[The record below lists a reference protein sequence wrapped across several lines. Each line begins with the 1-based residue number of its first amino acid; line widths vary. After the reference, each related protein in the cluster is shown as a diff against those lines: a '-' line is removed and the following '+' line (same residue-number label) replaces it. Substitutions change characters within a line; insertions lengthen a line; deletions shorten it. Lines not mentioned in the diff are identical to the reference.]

1 MLAAVAAGL
10 VGLSIVLALLVAPED
25 ADQGISQRIFY
36 FHVPIA
42 LTAYACFGWGA
53 YKALLLLWKREERYD
68 LESYVAIHQGTI
80 FGALTLATGSIWAKA
95 SWGHWWVWDSNQL
108 VLFLVLFLFYSAYFM
123 LRFSIEEGPR
133 RANVSAVYAL
143 FGVALIPVSF
153 LAIRLA
159 EDFIHPTTFTR
170 DGPQMTGTMFFTFCV
185 SWLAITALAYALY
198 RVELVGKRLDAN
210 LRELREALVVSSGEK
225 YVAAAYA
232 VVFVTVLVYV
242 VIIAAK
248 LSRLERETAEL
259 AELARRRADAMAELL
274 VVPALLAYGEAAVAY
289 AGELRGPGL
298 AGRLATWG
306 VRIGWLAQTALLVG
320 QAASSE
326 GFPWGTWAG
335 SLNLFVW
342 LVVGAYLIWGCTP
355 RYRLL
360 GLAVMPVAAALLGL
374 AWAGGGT
381 ALDESERSG
390 AVLAIHVA
398 LMLAGF
404 AGLTLAAGMAALYL
418 WQERRLKRHERRVL
432 RVRVPPLDGLDRLA
446 ARSILGSIVL
456 LTLGIGVG
464 AARFERGD
472 FDAAMAVT
480 LVIVAHYIALLALRH
495 EGWRG
500 RRAALL
506 NLAGFALVAV
516 VLPLTHFAS

>member
-1 MLAAVAAGL
+1 M
-10 VGLSIVLALLVAPED
+10 S
-25 ADQGISQRIFY
+25 
-36 FHVPIA
+36 
-42 LTAYACFGWGA
+42 
-53 YKALLLLWKREERYD
+53 
-68 LESYVAIHQGTI
+68 
-80 FGALTLATGSIWAKA
+80 
-95 SWGHWWVWDSNQL
+95 
-108 VLFLVLFLFYSAYFM
+108 
-123 LRFSIEEGPR
+123 
-133 RANVSAVYAL
+133 
-143 FGVALIPVSF
+143 
-153 LAIRLA
+153 
-159 EDFIHPTTFTR
+159 
-170 DGPQMTGTMFFTFCV
+170 
-185 SWLAITALAYALY
+185 
-198 RVELVGKRLDAN
+198 
-210 LRELREALVVSSGEK
+210 
-225 YVAAAYA
+225 
-232 VVFVTVLVYV
+232 
-242 VIIAAK
+242 
-248 LSRLERETAEL
+248 
-259 AELARRRADAMAELL
+259 ELL
-274 VVPALLAYGEAAVAY
+274 VVPALLAYGEAAFAY

-306 VRIGWLAQTALLVG
+306 VRLGWLAQTALLVG
-320 QAASSE
+320 QAASAE

-342 LVVGAYLIWGCTP
+342 FVVGAYLIWGCTP

-360 GLAVMPVAAALLGL
+360 GLAVMPVAALLLAL

-381 ALDESERSG
+381 AFDEGDQSG
-390 AVLAIHVA
+390 VALALHVV

-432 RVRVPPLDGLDRLA
+432 RVRVPPLDALDRLA
-446 ARSILGSIVL
+446 ARTVLGSLVL

-480 LVIVAHYIALLALRH
+480 FGIWAVYVALLVLRH

-506 NLAGFALVAV
+506 NVAGFVLVAI